1 MICMDEKKLLKS
13 CIPTRINNAIFSV
26 VNVEPTKYFHTNANF
41 KVTCSFIGAE
51 KPTGVNWSYKGPND
65 SGSSPI
71 TSGSDNFDLALVKD
85 NTEAILTK
93 GPHTTDDNGEYNC
106 EWEFAVNPS
115 LKPTGTQNVIV
126 ARKFQ

>member
-1 MICMDEKKLLKS
+1 MFKS

-26 VNVEPTKYFHTNANF
+26 VNVEPTKYFH
-41 KVTCSFIGAE
+41 
-51 KPTGVNWSYKGPND
+51 PTGVNWSYKGPND